1 MTQPKIDLHKVFLG
15 LQEQMVAAL
24 AANREIIQHPTA
36 KGTASELHWLTM
48 LRTYLPERYAADNAF
63 VLDCEGNISDQIDV
77 VIYDRQYSPFLF
89 KQGGAIYVPA
99 ESVYAVFEVRQEL
112 DADNVA
118 YGGRKAA
125 SVRRLRR
132 TSAPIPHAGGKY
144 EPKEPPRIVAGFL
157 SLDSGWTP
165 PLGDSFLNALKALK
179 ADEQLDLGCTL
190 RHGAFEA
197 LYEKEL
203 RLTIG
208 KADTALMFFFLKL
221 LARLQSIGTVAA
233 MDIDAY
239 GKAL

>member
-24 AANREIIQHPTA
+24 VANREIIQHPTA
-36 KGTASELHWLTM
+36 KGTATELHWLTM
-48 LRTYLPERYAADNAF
+48 LRTYLPKRYTADNAF
-63 VLDCEGNISDQIDV
+63 VLDCEGNISEQIDV

-118 YGGRKAA
+118 YGGGKAA

-144 EPKEPPRIVAGFL
+144 EPREPPRIIAGFL

-179 ADEQLDLGCTL
+179 ADGQLDLGCIL

-197 LYEKEL
+197 RYEKEL

-221 LARLQSIGTVAA
+221 LARLQSSGTVTA
-233 MDIDAY
+233 MDIDEY